1 MERKRD
7 GLVPIGDAVSGLR
20 SPVTTKPKTKL
31 RDPSTVHLVTASAVT
46 FAPSLWT
53 VTVTKR
59 GPSGGNRILEI
70 TKLANLLNSLIKLG
84 EHVWGWAQ
92 HFLRVR
98 TASDSH
104 GRSHAT

>member
-1 MERKRD
+1 MARK
-7 GLVPIGDAVSGLR
+7 
-20 SPVTTKPKTKL
+20 
-31 RDPSTVHLVTASAVT
+31 HLVTAVT
-46 FAPSLWT
+46 YASSLGT

-92 HFLRVR
+92 HFLRE
-98 TASDSH
+98 
-104 GRSHAT
+104 GRGIPA